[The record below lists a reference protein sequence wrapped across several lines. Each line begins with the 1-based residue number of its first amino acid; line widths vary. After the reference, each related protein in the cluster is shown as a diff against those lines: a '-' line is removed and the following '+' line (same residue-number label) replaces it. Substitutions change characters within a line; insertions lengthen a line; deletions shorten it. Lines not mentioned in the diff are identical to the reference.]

1 MSDVTQI
8 QFFLGA
14 NAAGGFV
21 SLYDRWVDQR
31 KLQAFYCLK
40 GGAGCGK
47 STLMTQV
54 AQAALAAGYGVEYI
68 LCSGDPDSLDG
79 IYIPG
84 KGAAV
89 VDGTSPHVMDP
100 TYVGATGHYVDL
112 GAGYDRK
119 ALFAQRQEI
128 VAAVQAY
135 RSYYPQAYR
144 AIAGAVEARRRGTTP
159 LHTEETLQKTE
170 KRAMALLAKTLKSPG
185 AVPGK
190 EQRRFLGG
198 PTCQGRLL
206 LEKTVLVLCERGY
219 VIQDCLLYTSI

>member
-144 AIAGAVEARRRGTTP
+144 DCRCRGGPPPRNHPSPHGGNPSENREAGDGPIDKDAKIPWCSTGERTTAFPRRPYLPGAVAAGKNRAGAV
-159 LHTEETLQKTE
+159 
-170 KRAMALLAKTLKSPG
+170 
-185 AVPGK
+185 
-190 EQRRFLGG
+190 
-198 PTCQGRLL
+198 
-206 LEKTVLVLCERGY
+206 
-219 VIQDCLLYTSI
+219 